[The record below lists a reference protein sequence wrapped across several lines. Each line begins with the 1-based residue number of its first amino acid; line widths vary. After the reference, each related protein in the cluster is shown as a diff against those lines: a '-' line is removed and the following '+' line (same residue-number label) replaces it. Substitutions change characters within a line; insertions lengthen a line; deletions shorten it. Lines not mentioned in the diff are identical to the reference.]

1 MMTKVIMV
9 AYING
14 DRYTNSGRVSTCY
27 NPNGLLGRGRWKWQ
41 NAEEFISMVKAN
53 GGTML

>member
-1 MMTKVIMV
+1 MV

-14 DRYTNSGRVSTCY
+14 DRYINNGRMSTCF
-27 NPNGLLGRGRWKWQ
+27 NPYGLLGRGRWKWQ

>member
-1 MMTKVIMV
+1 MV

-27 NPNGLLGRGRWKWQ
+27 NPNGLLGCGRWKWQ
-41 NAEEFISMVKAN
+41 TTQEFEEMVKAN

>member
-1 MMTKVIMV
+1 MRAM
-9 AYING
+9 ING
-14 DRYTNSGRVSTCY
+14 DIYTNSGRVSTCY

-41 NAEEFISMVKAN
+41 TIQEFEEMVKEN